1 MIACKFEHRSQCGER
16 RFPDKKK
23 RKRAQRASFAID
35 EIEHVLI
42 RDLRGG
48 GKEKEKKKEDCIA
61 TTAGEKIRTAKIT
74 RWVIA
79 DIFNRD

>member
-23 RKRAQRASFAID
+23 RKRAQRALD

-42 RDLRGG
+42 SDLRGG
-48 GKEKEKKKEDCIA
+48 GKKKKKKKEDCIA